1 MAKATTG
8 STEVR
13 PVGNMILHPSLR
25 PEVLP
30 STRLLANG
38 LAIPAV
44 RAELRRIPD
53 RRNAV
58 SVLMVWVWVAVIT
71 AGVVR
76 IDHPVGWVA
85 GLVLLSS
92 IQARFMI
99 LMHEAAHK
107 LLFSNKRIN
116 DFVGTWL
123 IAYPGWSP
131 IGIYRRSHFAHHREE
146 FGPEEPDIPFYAGYR
161 TTPRALGRRLL
172 RDAVGISGW
181 KNLKPLFRGLR
192 SPVARPTAAGILGTQ
207 LVMFAV
213 MWAAT
218 GRWYTW
224 VVLWFGSWMT
234 GWRVINRLRAIA
246 EHGGLGHS
254 ADRRATTHHVRQTLG
269 ARFWMVPF
277 NTGWHLAHHVD
288 MGVPFRNLPAF
299 HAELVA
305 AGYATDAITYPNYVS
320 LWKALMSEERA
331 GWRPLLTVA

>member
-1 MAKATTG
+1 M
-8 STEVR
+8 
-13 PVGNMILHPSLR
+13 MLHLSLR
-25 PEVLP
+25 PDVLP
-30 STRLLANG
+30 SERLLANG
-38 LAIPAV
+38 VAIPAV

-53 RRNAV
+53 RRNAI
-58 SVLMVWVWVAVIT
+58 SVAMVWVWVAVIT
-71 AGVVR
+71 GVVVR
-76 IDHPVGWVA
+76 VDHPVGWVA
-85 GLVLLSS
+85 GLVLMSS

-161 TTPRALGRRLL
+161 TTPRTLGRRLL

-207 LVMFAV
+207 VVMFSV

-218 GRWYTW
+218 GHWYTW

-254 ADRRATTHHVRQTLG
+254 ADRRATTHHVRQTLA

-299 HAELVA
+299 HAELVQ
-305 AGYATDAITYPNYVS
+305 AGYASDAITYPNYVS
-320 LWKALMSEERA
+320 LWKALMSEDHA
-331 GWRPLLTVA
+331 GWRPVLTVA